1 MGDDLFVKI
10 LSDRYKNITF
20 YSYSDYNYKNVFKSS
35 NLKIYGGNFYKMI
48 NRIIKGITLKKYR
61 LADSLVKRYKF
72 TIFIGGSMFIQ
83 NSNKVEKSIL
93 EKANDVC
100 FRDKNSYEK
109 FKDLKNVRWAPD
121 IVFTLDTSN
130 ISIKNNKKVV
140 ISIIDCSRKNNCEY
154 KDSYEKKIIEISEYF
169 IRKGYEVIMMSF
181 CKFEGDELA
190 IESIYSKCNDDL
202 KQKLKKYYYRGNIEE
217 ALNVMADCQII
228 VGTN

>member
-1 MGDDLFVKI
+1 MEKAKEYYVLGSNFGP
-10 LSDRYKNITF
+10 
-20 YSYSDYNYKNVFKSS
+20 YNNKEYYNYYKNVF
-35 NLKIYGGNFYKMI
+35 
-48 NRIIKGITLKKYR
+48 
-61 LADSLVKRYKF
+61 
-72 TIFIGGSMFIQ
+72 
-83 NSNKVEKSIL
+83 

-100 FRDKNSYEK
+100 FSDKNSYEK

-202 KQKLKKYYYRGNIEE
+202 EQKLKKYYYRGNIEE
-217 ALNVMADCQII
+217 ALNVMANCQII
-228 VGTN
+228 VGTRFHANILGLLLGKK